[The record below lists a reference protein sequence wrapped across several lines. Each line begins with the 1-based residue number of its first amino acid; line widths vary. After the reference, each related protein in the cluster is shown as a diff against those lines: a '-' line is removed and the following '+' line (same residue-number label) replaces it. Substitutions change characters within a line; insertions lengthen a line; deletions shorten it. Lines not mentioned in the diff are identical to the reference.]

1 MKRTVYI
8 IFCILAALLTG
19 CATKS
24 PRFYT
29 LSPAAKQAVTT
40 PATTSISVGPVLIP
54 AAVDRPQIVVR
65 TGPNQVFLND
75 FERWASPLKEDIA
88 RVIADNLVLMLGTP
102 QVTVFPQTASGDASY
117 RVLIN
122 IIRFESE
129 PGKEAALDA
138 LWKVSSKKEG
148 ESYSNRTTIA
158 EPVQGGGYA
167 ELVAAHS
174 RALGR
179 LSSEIADQ
187 IRKMEGN

>member
-1 MKRTVYI
+1 MKRIARI
-8 IFCILAALLTG
+8 IVCILAALLTG

-24 PRFYT
+24 PHFYV
-29 LSPAAKQAVTT
+29 LSTSAKQAVTM
-40 PATTSISVGPVLIP
+40 PANTSISVGPVLIP

-75 FERWASPLKEDIA
+75 FERWASPLKENIA
-88 RVIADNLVLMLGTP
+88 RVIADNLVLILGTP

-129 PGKEAALDA
+129 PGAEAALDA
-138 LWKVSSKKEG
+138 LWKVSSKKKG
-148 ESYSNRTTIA
+148 QFQVSRTTIV
-158 EPVQGGGYA
+158 EPVQGGGYDK
-167 ELVAAHS
+167 LVAAHS

-179 LSSEIADQ
+179 LSGEIAAQ
-187 IRKMEGN
+187 IRKMEGY